1 VRRDVVLIVAVSALI
16 APLAAR
22 QDAPQRPPSQP
33 LTAGATAVVVDVVV
47 RDNRGNPVTDLRKE
61 DFRLLEN
68 GVIQEIGDVTVVGDP
83 AAAPVRGRADAAAAG
98 AARAAGRAF
107 ELPHRGPTFVA
118 LVFDRLSLDARA
130 RAVKGALGLVE
141 TLTPDDFVAV
151 YVIDLSLET
160 VQTYT
165 NDHARLRRALDD
177 VARRSST
184 LFDRDATRKIGESVK
199 ALGDAD
205 PSVPVVA
212 SAESVGRPVDTR
224 DLGGSSVVPDAA
236 SIQTGLAWE
245 AMVRDQQ
252 GYATTHALL
261 AVTTGLGRVP
271 GRKSVVFFAE
281 GLAIP
286 DAVLPHFKDVVT
298 TANRGNVSVYTI
310 DGAGLRVHSA
320 DAATGRAV
328 RAMGAEGLAINPDG
342 SNRSDLRMLERNEDV
357 LRLDPRTSLTLLADQ
372 TGGFLIEGT
381 NDLGPGLR
389 RIEADRRFHYVL
401 TYTPSNRN
409 LDGTWRS
416 ITVQVPNRRV
426 TIRARSGYLAVD
438 SHGLLPLFA
447 YEGPTLAALGRADAP
462 ADLPLRAAA
471 FVFPSAGRSRL
482 AVLAATNAAALR
494 FETDANG
501 RFRTDF
507 TILVRIV
514 NARGEVVRKAS
525 QPYRLSG
532 AAEQLQAAR
541 RGEILFFRQPALEPG
556 TYTLEAALHDALASL
571 SAVHR
576 STFEV
581 PASEPGRLQVS
592 SLLLVRRAERVKPD
606 ERDKDNPLYMGDVLL
621 YPNLGE
627 PLQKSRDKAAT
638 FYFVATV
645 PSGPAPQAEIE
656 IVQDGRTVARAPVPF
671 PAPGSSGRIEHIIQ
685 LPLEALSAGAYAV
698 RLIVIAGRA
707 RETSETTMTIVD

>member
-1 VRRDVVLIVAVSALI
+1 MQRWIVSLVLMFSSLAAPQDPPRQPQLE
-16 APLAAR
+16 PLA
-22 QDAPQRPPSQP
+22 SGT
-33 LTAGATAVVVDVVV
+33 TAIVVDVVV

-83 AAAPVRGRADAAAAG
+83 AAAPVRGRAGAAAAG
-98 AARAAGRAF
+98 AARAAERAF
-107 ELPHRGPTFVA
+107 EVPHRGPTFVA

-141 TLTPDDFVAV
+141 TLAPDDFAAV
-151 YVIDLSLET
+151 YVIDLSLDT

-165 NDHARLRRALDD
+165 NDRARLRRALDD
-177 VARRSST
+177 VARRAST
-184 LFDRDATRKIGESVK
+184 LFDRDATGRIGESVR

-212 SAESVGRPVDTR
+212 SAESIGRPVDTR
-224 DLGGSSVVPDAA
+224 GLVGGSVVPEAA

-245 AMVRDQQ
+245 ALARDQQ
-252 GYATTHALL
+252 GYATTNALL
-261 AVTTGLGRVP
+261 AVTSGLGRVP
-271 GRKSVVFFAE
+271 GRKSILFFAE
-281 GLAIP
+281 ALAIP
-286 DAVLPHFKDVVT
+286 DAVLPHFKDVVM

-310 DGAGLRVHSA
+310 DGAGLRLHST

-328 RAMGAEGLAINPDG
+328 RAMGDAGLAINPDG
-342 SNRSDLRMLERNEDV
+342 SNRSDLRMLEGNEDV
-357 LRLDPRTSLTLLADQ
+357 LRKDPRTSLTLLAEQ

-381 NDLGPGLR
+381 NDLGPGLH
-389 RIEADRRFHYVL
+389 RIESDRRFHYLL

-409 LDGTWRS
+409 LDGAWRS
-416 ITVQVPNRRV
+416 ITVQVPDRRV

-438 SHGLLPLFA
+438 SRGMLPLFA
-447 YEGPTLAALGRADAP
+447 YEGPALAALDRADAP

-471 FVFPSAGRSRL
+471 FVFPDAGGSRV
-482 AVLAATNAAALR
+482 AVLAATEAGALR
-494 FETDANG
+494 FESGADG
-501 RFRTDF
+501 KFRTDF
-507 TILVRIV
+507 TILARIV
-514 NARGEVVRKAS
+514 NANGEVVRKAS
-525 QPYRLSG
+525 QPYRLTG
-532 AAEQLQAAR
+532 TGGQLESVK

-638 FYFVATV
+638 FYFAATV
-645 PSGPAPQAEIE
+645 PSGSAPQAEIE
-656 IVQDGRTVARAPVPF
+656 IVQDGRTVARAPAPL
-671 PAPGSSGRIEHIIQ
+671 PAPGASGRIEHVIQ
-685 LPLEALSAGAYAV
+685 LPLEPLPVGPYTV
-698 RLIVIAGRA
+698 RLTVTSGSA
-707 RETSETTMTIVD
+707 RETTETTMTIVD